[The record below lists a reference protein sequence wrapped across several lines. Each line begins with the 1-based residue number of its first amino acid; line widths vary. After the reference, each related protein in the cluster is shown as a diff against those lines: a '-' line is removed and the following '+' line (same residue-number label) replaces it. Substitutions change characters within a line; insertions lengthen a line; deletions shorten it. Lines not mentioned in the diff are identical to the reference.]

1 MRNLLLLS
9 TLCLVAATGCGP
21 DGPPMGTVSGKLTIG
36 GEAPKEPT
44 RVTFVN
50 NSIGQGAGATV
61 GNDGSYSLETP
72 LPLAEYKA
80 FVSKVLG
87 DTGGPVS
94 TAKEMLTTVP
104 KPYRNEDTTPLKFQ
118 VKEGANEINIEIPG
132 VEGAK

>member
-1 MRNLLLLS
+1 MRYLLLLTTFFLIS
-9 TLCLVAATGCGP
+9 AAGCGP
-21 DGPPMGTVSGKLTIG
+21 SGPPMGTVSGTLSIAG
-36 GEAPKEPT
+36 GPPTEAT

-61 GNDGSYSLETP
+61 RDDGGYSLEAP
-72 LPLAEYKA
+72 LPLAEYKV

-94 TAKEMLTTVP
+94 TAKEMLMSVP
-104 KPYRNEDTTPLKFQ
+104 KEFRSEETTPLEYE

-132 VEGAK
+132 VEAKK